1 MTPAFPQGAIARL
14 AYAVTEADAMAL
26 ITEAVLRGASPDEA
40 HDAFGIWQRIRRE
53 DITTIRS
60 NA

>member
-1 MTPAFPQGAIARL
+1 MTPAATGPISRL
-14 AYAVTEADAMAL
+14 AYATTEADAMAL

-40 HDAFGIWQRIRRE
+40 HDAMRIWRQIRRE
-53 DITTIRS
+53 DVTTIRS

>member
-1 MTPAFPQGAIARL
+1 MTPQAVGPIHSL
-14 AYAVTEADAMAL
+14 AWAMTEADAMAL

-40 HDAFGIWQRIRRE
+40 HDAMRIWRQIRRE
-53 DITTIRS
+53 DVTTIRS

>member
-1 MTPAFPQGAIARL
+1 MTPAATGPIARL

-40 HDAFGIWQRIRRE
+40 HDAMQIWRQVRRE
-53 DITTIRS
+53 DVTTIRS